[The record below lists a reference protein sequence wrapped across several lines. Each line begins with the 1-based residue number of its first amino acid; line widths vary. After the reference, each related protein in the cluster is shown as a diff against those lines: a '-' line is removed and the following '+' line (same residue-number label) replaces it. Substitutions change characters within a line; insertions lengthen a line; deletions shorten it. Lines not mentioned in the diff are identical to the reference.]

1 MQVAHFS
8 HLLRASAPLTTKT
21 SSISVSDYPND
32 SPTPQTTTGS
42 SRSWFGLGGK
52 NQLSAKVEIDRQ
64 PKKASDGVLVFQARD
79 LGSVVNAIL
88 ESGNTIGS
96 PRCGAAFLL
105 FMALRHTDA
114 SNDDA
119 MLKELLIAIINGLKR
134 MGKKHNRS
142 LPAISQWTCVAI
154 RVTHLIYQYSGEADS
169 SLMNDAQQNSHCLKN
184 FDINEFRGFFSETAT
199 SLYKNTISL
208 LQEKLKPLVVS
219 AMLDHD
225 SLHGN
230 DAGKSIEYNY
240 LSPFAIQDLIRELGT
255 SLDLI
260 ASFGADDVVIK
271 QICRQLIYYI
281 VSIALN
287 QLCARRE
294 MRDKNM
300 LRELSPLVQASQ
312 LMQVKKQDE
321 KDADNL
327 LAMCESLT
335 GSQVHKLLQLITPV
349 HEYEERVP
357 SKFLSIIK
365 TKISKNPGVI
375 QRDLNYVAQPEFPY
389 VPSSVK
395 LNEIDVPSEV
405 RKHTQLV

>member
-1 MQVAHFS
+1 
-8 HLLRASAPLTTKT
+8 
-21 SSISVSDYPND
+21 
-32 SPTPQTTTGS
+32 
-42 SRSWFGLGGK
+42 
-52 NQLSAKVEIDRQ
+52 
-64 PKKASDGVLVFQARD
+64 
-79 LGSVVNAIL
+79 
-88 ESGNTIGS
+88 
-96 PRCGAAFLL
+96 
-105 FMALRHTDA
+105 
-114 SNDDA
+114 
-119 MLKELLIAIINGLKR
+119 
-134 MGKKHNRS
+134 
-142 LPAISQWTCVAI
+142 
-154 RVTHLIYQYSGEADS
+154 
-169 SLMNDAQQNSHCLKN
+169 MNDAQQNSHCLKN

-230 DAGKSIEYNY
+230 DAGKSIERTGHTPLPRPSY
-240 LSPFAIQDLIRELGT
+240 SISDLIRELGT

-287 QLCARRE
+287 QLCARRDLCNWTKAMQLRYNVSQIEEYLSRRE

-335 GSQVHKLLQLITPV
+335 GAQVHKLLQLITPV

-365 TKISKNPGVI
+365 AKISKNPGVI

>member
-1 MQVAHFS
+1 
-8 HLLRASAPLTTKT
+8 
-21 SSISVSDYPND
+21 
-32 SPTPQTTTGS
+32 
-42 SRSWFGLGGK
+42 
-52 NQLSAKVEIDRQ
+52 
-64 PKKASDGVLVFQARD
+64 
-79 LGSVVNAIL
+79 
-88 ESGNTIGS
+88 
-96 PRCGAAFLL
+96 
-105 FMALRHTDA
+105 
-114 SNDDA
+114 
-119 MLKELLIAIINGLKR
+119 
-134 MGKKHNRS
+134 
-142 LPAISQWTCVAI
+142 
-154 RVTHLIYQYSGEADS
+154 
-169 SLMNDAQQNSHCLKN
+169 MNDAQQNSHCLKN

-199 SLYKNTISL
+199 TLYKNTISL

-260 ASFGADDVVIK
+260 ASFGADDVVVK
-271 QICRQLIYYI
+271 QICRQLIYFI

-287 QLCARRE
+287 QLCARRDLCNWTKAMQLRYNVSQIEEFLSRRE
-294 MRDKNM
+294 MRDKSM

-327 LAMCESLT
+327 LTMCESLT
-335 GSQVHKLLQLITPV
+335 GAQVHKLLQLITPV

-365 TKISKNPGVI
+365 SKISQKPGVI
-375 QRDLNYVAQPEFPY
+375 QRDLNYMWPPDFPY